1 MQNRTVTIA
10 IPTYDDNN
18 GGVEN
23 LNHLFKSIAAQD
35 YPNIDVVVSD
45 HSEISTIKELCES
58 FSQVLNIKYIK
69 NNEDRGYWGSN
80 LNTALLNS
88 SGDLLKPM
96 LQDDYFFNDSAISTI
111 VNNFEETNFKWAIC
125 AGVHTQDRNSF
136 YNPVFP
142 RYTEDIHRGN
152 NKLGGPSG
160 LVICKL
166 PGQLYFSSN
175 LNWMGDCDY
184 YKRSFKRHGLPTII
198 EDTCVVYKQWAGQMT
213 NTITDKQKQEEVAYV
228 IAKFST
234 PYE

>member
-184 YKRSFKRHGLPTII
+184 YKRLQKSYGYPVII
-198 EDTCVVYKQWAGQMT
+198 EESLIVYKQWSGQFT
-213 NTITDKQKQEEVAYV
+213 NTIPSEVKIKETSILIEKYGN
-228 IAKFST
+228 
-234 PYE
+234 